1 MKVEVGESLGYSY
14 LRHVQ
19 QCWLVQTNWKASEH
33 WVKQLAD
40 DELERE
46 FGSIRKKLRD
56 SWEVDLGGK
65 VKCSQFLKQAE
76 IDVVGVGLDGSIHA
90 VEVAFHEGGLRYTVP
105 GGTARNVL
113 KKMLRAMLILRTYHP
128 ENAGTHICF
137 ASPKVNPKAQK
148 SLEDAFGWLR
158 REYRA
163 IDWQL
168 MTNNRFSDDVLRPL
182 LEKRREVKDTS
193 ELFVRSLQLLEL
205 CGSVNLDEQN

>member
-33 WVKQLAD
+33 WVKQLVD

-46 FGSIRKKLRD
+46 FVSIRERLRE
-56 SWEVDLGGK
+56 SFGVDLGGK
-65 VKCSQFLKQAE
+65 VECSQFLKQAE
-76 IDVVGVGLDGSIHA
+76 IDVVGVGLDGGIHA
-90 VEVAFHEGGLRYTVP
+90 VEIAFHEGELQYTVP

-137 ASPKVNPKAQK
+137 ASPKVNPKTQK

-168 MTNNRFSDDVLRPL
+168 LTNNDFSDEFLRPL
-182 LEKRREVKDTS
+182 WERARQVKDTS

-205 CGSVNLDEQN
+205 CGSVNLGKEN